1 MKDLVIKDIII
12 NYYWIINAA
21 AFILSGM
28 DKVKAKKRKWRFKE
42 NFLHLFSFLGGAFGM
57 FVAMVLFRHKIN
69 RRFFTVMTAL
79 AFAIHGF
86 ILAFVLLKL

>member
-1 MKDLVIKDIII
+1 MKDIII
-12 NYYWIINAA
+12 NYYWIINAV

-42 NFLHLFSFLGGAFGM
+42 SFLHLFSFLGGAFGM
-57 FVAMVLFRHKIN
+57 FASMVLFRHKIN
-69 RRFFTVMTAL
+69 KRFFIVMTAM

-86 ILAFVLLKL
+86 IVGFVLLKL